1 MRYLCNSRQLVCVA
15 VWTCVC
21 CGIDRA
27 FISRRLTPHV
37 AIELILACTYTT
49 FPAPRAVLGQLAPE
63 RLATTHRVTRD
74 NTRFTVCQQNPP
86 VLLHLF
92 KYVCSD
98 DHQHVFT
105 LQKFCS
111 YIKRDHQGSWFDDC
125 DGMLLYLWVYFNVV
139 LSKGQLL
146 QVFVAEQQHNV

>member
-49 FPAPRAVLGQLAPE
+49 FPAPRAVLGQLAPQ
-63 RLATTHRVTRD
+63 RLATTHRVPQTIHVSQFVNIILQFFFISSSMFVPISMSTYSPYRSFVS
-74 NTRFTVCQQNPP
+74 TLKVIIRKVGSTIVMECCCICWFI
-86 VLLHLF
+86 LILF
-92 KYVCSD
+92 
-98 DHQHVFT
+98 
-105 LQKFCS
+105 
-111 YIKRDHQGSWFDDC
+111 
-125 DGMLLYLWVYFNVV
+125 
-139 LSKGQLL
+139 
-146 QVFVAEQQHNV
+146 